1 MPTVKQLRDLA
12 ILTQAELAEEVGVS
26 VTTISH
32 WETGS
37 KRPRASNI
45 RKLAKVRKLAKALG
59 VSPQEVLA
67 AINETSSQQ
76 KQS

>member
-1 MPTVKQLRDLA
+1 MPTLQQLREFA
-12 ILTQAELAEEVGVS
+12 VLTQAELAEEVGVS

-32 WETGS
+32 WENGS

-45 RKLAKVRKLAKALG
+45 RKLAKVFH

-67 AINETSSQQ
+67 AIRETTPNPRQP
-76 KQS
+76 

>member
-1 MPTVKQLRDLA
+1 MPTLQQLRQLA
-12 ILTQAELAEEVGVS
+12 ILTQAELAEELGVS
-26 VTTISH
+26 VTTISL

-45 RKLAKVRKLAKALG
+45 RKLAKALG

-67 AINETSSQQ
+67 AINETSSHQ